1 MGNNSNTTFIPQT
14 PYIECQKF
22 VLFCVFLCCLCFTG
36 VRICKN
42 WSSLSDTSMGRFD
55 NRTGVTDQCCALSAS
70 NFYLKGAQNNTP
82 LVFMSH
88 KAKNKCQKRSQEFK
102 LFYESTRTMSHIQ
115 TGTFGKMEWFSFF
128 YTQTVTPKI
137 MQQYYVVNVSHCF
150 SSQIPW
156 GPLNLSDRT

>member
-1 MGNNSNTTFIPQT
+1 MFVSIFLNGFCHMGNNSNTTFIPQT

-42 WSSLSDTSMGRFD
+42 WSSLSDTSVGRFD

-88 KAKNKCQKRSQEFK
+88 KAQKSQKINVRKEVRSLNCFMSLHAQCHIFK
-102 LFYESTRTMSHIQ
+102 QAHLGRWSDFLFFTLKQWLQR
-115 TGTFGKMEWFSFF
+115 
-128 YTQTVTPKI
+128 
-137 MQQYYVVNVSHCF
+137 
-150 SSQIPW
+150 
-156 GPLNLSDRT
+156 